1 MSKINITSPRNTMA
15 ISAMLMLSVG
25 SAYAQ
30 EVTVPVTVEPPVAG
44 APVVAPAPSAPTIV
58 IPTPTA
64 EPVVQPSPTPL
75 AMQTGQTVA
84 TPPAR
89 ARATASPTT
98 RAPTREVAQ
107 TAPVA
112 PVTASATSQAA
123 EPAAPPAAVPDEAA
137 AASAPDTTAITN
149 EGSTDWA
156 IPVGAA
162 ATLLVLGGVG
172 LALSRRRRPYEEDVD
187 FVPPVATRPAFRPQP
202 ERRVAPPVAPERLT
216 APDFAMAPPLRSD
229 AEREALIERITAAAP
244 DEANPFTSRKAR
256 RRRARIMVQSM
267 TARNEVPTNTLGP
280 APSENARVERMPEHA
295 HV

>member
-1 MSKINITSPRNTMA
+1 MSKINITSPRSTMA

-64 EPVVQPSPTPL
+64 EAVVQPSPTPL
-75 AMQTGQTVA
+75 ATQTGQTVE

-89 ARATASPTT
+89 ARATAEPTT

-107 TAPVA
+107 AAPVA
-112 PVTASATSQAA
+112 APATPQAGV
-123 EPAAPPAAVPDEAA
+123 PAAPPAAVPDEAA
-137 AASAPDTTAITN
+137 AASTQATPVATN

-156 IPVGAA
+156 VPVGAA

-172 LALSRRRRPYEEDVD
+172 LALSRRRRPYEEDVN

-216 APDFAMAPPLRSD
+216 APDFAMAPPLRSA

-267 TARNEVPTNTLGP
+267 TARNEVPTNTLAP
-280 APSENARVERMPEHA
+280 APSENARVEHMPEHA